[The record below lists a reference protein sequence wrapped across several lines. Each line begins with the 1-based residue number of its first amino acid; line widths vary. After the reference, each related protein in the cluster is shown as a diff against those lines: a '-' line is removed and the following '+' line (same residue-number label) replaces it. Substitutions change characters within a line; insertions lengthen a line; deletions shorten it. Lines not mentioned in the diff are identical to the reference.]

1 LLLSIAAMT
10 KIIVNYILAFS
21 YPAVRNGESCPLI
34 WDLRDP
40 PSTAAQLVSSSLKHR
55 CLTGF
60 KLLQSQYATT
70 PPVTALR
77 VTCDILPW
85 HISARNKQGVTVRDV
100 LEAIHNIART
110 PLTVAEWD
118 GLSQKQQERIK
129 REFDVRWRGASS
141 PEKERKGGVRR
152 VDHLLKCTRFAGLS
166 MSYDNDFECILTL
179 SRNE

>member
-1 LLLSIAAMT
+1 
-10 KIIVNYILAFS
+10 
-21 YPAVRNGESCPLI
+21 
-34 WDLRDP
+34 
-40 PSTAAQLVSSSLKHR
+40 
-55 CLTGF
+55 
-60 KLLQSQYATT
+60 
-70 PPVTALR
+70 
-77 VTCDILPW
+77 
-85 HISARNKQGVTVRDV
+85 VRDV

-152 VDHLLKCTRFAGLS
+152 VDHLLKSTRFAGLS

>member
-1 LLLSIAAMT
+1 MT

-21 YPAVRNGESCPLI
+21 YPAVRNGESCPLV

-60 KLLQSQYATT
+60 KLLQSQHATT
-70 PPVTALR
+70 PPVTGLH
-77 VTCDILPW
+77 VSCDLLHHSWQIN
-85 HISARNKQGVTVRDV
+85 ARNKQGVTVRDV
-100 LEAIHNIART
+100 LEAIHNVARA
-110 PLTVAEWD
+110 PLTIAEWES
-118 GLSQKQQERIK
+118 LSPKQQERI
-129 REFDVRWRGASS
+129 RRVFDVRWRAAVN

-152 VDHLLKCTRFAGLS
+152 VDCLLQSTRFAGLS
-166 MSYDNDFECILTL
+166 MSFDNDFECILTL